1 MSALADGYAAAFL
14 EVARAEGALG
24 TVGNELASF
33 AGAFEGSPQLQSAL
47 TDTFLPV
54 ERRQTVVAELLGSKA
69 SPVTTNLLSMLVGAG
84 RAKDIPA
91 VASAFL
97 SKAAS
102 EQGRV
107 SGEVRSAHPLSLDQQ
122 GALTAAI
129 EKSTGKKVALT
140 FLVDPSVL
148 GGVVTTIGD
157 TVIDGSIRNRLD
169 QLKAAL

>member
-1 MSALADGYAAAFL
+1 MSALAEGYAAAFL
-14 EVARAEGALG
+14 EVARAEGAVG
-24 TVGNELASF
+24 IVGNELATF
-33 AGAFEGSPQLQSAL
+33 ADAFEGSPQLQSAL
-47 TDTFLPV
+47 TDNFLPV
-54 ERRQTVVAELLGSKA
+54 ERRQTVVSELLGST
-69 SPVTTNLLSMLVGAG
+69 SPVTANLVSMLVGAG

-97 SKAAS
+97 SRAAS

-107 SGEVRSAHPLSLDQQ
+107 SGEVRTAHPLSLDQQ
-122 GALTAAI
+122 GGLTAAI
-129 EKSTGKKVALT
+129 EKSTGKKVILT

-157 TVIDGSIRNRLD
+157 TVIDGSIRNRLE

>member
-14 EVARAEGALG
+14 EVARAEGALA

-54 ERRQTVVAELLGSKA
+54 ERRQTVVAELLGNA
-69 SPVTTNLLSMLVGAG
+69 SPVTTNLVSMLVGAG
-84 RAKDIPA
+84 RAKEIPA

-102 EQGRV
+102 ETGRV

-122 GALTAAI
+122 GSLTAAI
-129 EKSTGKKVALT
+129 ERSTGKKVALT

>member
-1 MSALADGYAAAFL
+1 MSALAEGYAAAFL
-14 EVARAEGALG
+14 EVARAEGAVG
-24 TVGNELASF
+24 VVGNELATF
-33 AGAFEGSPQLQSAL
+33 AGAFEGSPELQSAL
-47 TDTFLPV
+47 TDNFLPV
-54 ERRQTVVAELLGSKA
+54 ERRQTVVSELLGST
-69 SPVTTNLLSMLVGAG
+69 SPVTANLVSMLVGAG

-97 SKAAS
+97 SRAAS

-122 GALTAAI
+122 GALSTAI
-129 EKSTGKKVALT
+129 ERSTGKKVVLT
-140 FLVDPSVL
+140 FLVDPSVI

-157 TVIDGSIRNRLD
+157 TVIDGSIRNRLE

>member
-1 MSALADGYAAAFL
+1 MSALAEGYAAAFL
-14 EVARAEGALG
+14 EVARAEGAVG
-24 TVGNELASF
+24 IVGNELATF

-47 TDTFLPV
+47 TDNFLPV
-54 ERRQTVVAELLGSKA
+54 ERRQTVVSELLGPT
-69 SPVTTNLLSMLVGAG
+69 SPVTANLVSMLVGAG
-84 RAKDIPA
+84 HAKDIPA

-97 SKAAS
+97 SRAAT

-107 SGEVRSAHPLSLDQQ
+107 SGEVRTAHPLSLDQQ
-122 GALTAAI
+122 AALTTAI
-129 EKSTGKKVALT
+129 EKSTAKKVVLT

-157 TVIDGSIRNRLD
+157 TVIDGTIRNRLD

>member
-1 MSALADGYAAAFL
+1 MSAVADGYAAAFL
-14 EVARAEGALG
+14 EVARAENA
-24 TVGNELASF
+24 VGPVGDELASF
-33 AGAFEGSPQLQSAL
+33 AGAFTGSADLQKAL

-54 ERRQTVVAELLGSKA
+54 ERRQTVIAELLGRA
-69 SPVTTNLLSMLVGAG
+69 NPVTVNLVSMLVGAG
-84 RAKDIPA
+84 HAKDIPA

-97 SKAAS
+97 GKAAS
-102 EQGRV
+102 EQGKV
-107 SGEVRSAHPLSLDQQ
+107 SGEVRSAHPLSTEQQ
-122 GALTAAI
+122 AGLTAAI

-148 GGVVTTIGD
+148 GGVVTTVGD

>member
-1 MSALADGYAAAFL
+1 MSALAEGYAAAFL
-14 EVARAEGALG
+14 EVARAEGAVG
-24 TVGNELASF
+24 IVGNELATF
-33 AGAFEGSPQLQSAL
+33 AGACEGSPQLQSAL
-47 TDTFLPV
+47 TDNFLPV
-54 ERRQTVVAELLGSKA
+54 ERRQTVVSELLGST
-69 SPVTTNLLSMLVGAG
+69 SPVTANLVSMLVGAG

-97 SKAAS
+97 SRAAS

-107 SGEVRSAHPLSLDQQ
+107 SGEVRTAHPLSLEQQ
-122 GALTAAI
+122 AALTTAI
-129 EKSTGKKVALT
+129 EKSTGKKVVLT

-157 TVIDGSIRNRLD
+157 TVIDGSIRNRLE

>member
-54 ERRQTVVAELLGSKA
+54 ERRQTVVAELLGNA
-69 SPVTTNLLSMLVGAG
+69 SPVTTNLVSMLVGAG

-97 SKAAS
+97 SRAAS

>member
-14 EVARAEGALG
+14 EVARAEGALA

-33 AGAFEGSPQLQSAL
+33 AGTFEGSPQLQSAL

-54 ERRQTVVAELLGSKA
+54 ERRQTVVAELLVNA
-69 SPVTTNLLSMLVGAG
+69 SPVTTNLVSMLVGAG

>member
-1 MSALADGYAAAFL
+1 MSALAEGYAAAFL
-14 EVARAEGALG
+14 EVARAEGAVG
-24 TVGNELASF
+24 IVGNELATF

-47 TDTFLPV
+47 TDNFLPV
-54 ERRQTVVAELLGSKA
+54 ERRQTVVSELLGST
-69 SPVTTNLLSMLVGAG
+69 SPVTANLVSMLVGAG

-97 SKAAS
+97 SRAAS

-107 SGEVRSAHPLSLDQQ
+107 SGEVRTAHPLSLEQQ
-122 GALTAAI
+122 AALTTAI
-129 EKSTGKKVALT
+129 EKSTGKKVVLT

-157 TVIDGSIRNRLD
+157 TVIDGSIRNRLE

>member
-1 MSALADGYAAAFL
+1 MSVVADGYAAAFL
-14 EVARAEGALG
+14 EVARAEGAVG

-33 AGAFEGSPQLQSAL
+33 AGTFSGSAALQSAL
-47 TDTFLPV
+47 TDSFIPV
-54 ERRQTVVAELLGSKA
+54 ERRQTVVSELLGKA
-69 SPVTTNLLSMLVGAG
+69 SPVTTNLVSMLVGAG
-84 RAKDIPA
+84 HAKDIPA
-91 VASAFL
+91 VATAFL
-97 SKAAS
+97 GRAAA
-102 EQGRV
+102 EHGKV

-122 GALTAAI
+122 GALTAAV
-129 EKSTGKKVALT
+129 EKSTGQKVSLT

>member
-1 MSALADGYAAAFL
+1 MSALAEGYAAAFL
-14 EVARAEGALG
+14 EVARAEGAVG
-24 TVGNELASF
+24 IVGNELATF

-47 TDTFLPV
+47 TDNFLPV
-54 ERRQTVVAELLGSKA
+54 ERRQTVVSELLGPT
-69 SPVTTNLLSMLVGAG
+69 SPVTSNLVSMLVGAG
-84 RAKDIPA
+84 HAKDIPA

-97 SKAAS
+97 SRAAT

-107 SGEVRSAHPLSLDQQ
+107 SGEVRTAHPLSLDQQ
-122 GALTAAI
+122 AALTTAI
-129 EKSTGKKVALT
+129 EKSTGKKVVLT

-157 TVIDGSIRNRLD
+157 TVIDGTIRNRLE

>member
-1 MSALADGYAAAFL
+1 MSALAEGYAAAFL
-14 EVARAEGALG
+14 EVARAEGAVG
-24 TVGNELASF
+24 IVGNELATF

-47 TDTFLPV
+47 TDNFLPV
-54 ERRQTVVAELLGSKA
+54 ERRQTVVSELLGST
-69 SPVTTNLLSMLVGAG
+69 SPVTANLVSMLVGAG

-97 SKAAS
+97 SRAAS

-107 SGEVRSAHPLSLDQQ
+107 SGEVRTTHPLSLDQQ
-122 GALTAAI
+122 AALTTAI
-129 EKSTGKKVALT
+129 EKSTGKKVVLT
-140 FLVDPSVL
+140 FLVDPSIL

-157 TVIDGSIRNRLD
+157 TVIDGSIRNRLE

>member
-1 MSALADGYAAAFL
+1 MSALAEGYAAAFL
-14 EVARAEGALG
+14 EVARAEGAVG
-24 TVGNELASF
+24 IVGNELATF

-47 TDTFLPV
+47 TDNFLPV
-54 ERRQTVVAELLGSKA
+54 ERRQTVVSELLGST
-69 SPVTTNLLSMLVGAG
+69 SPVTANLVSMLVGAG

-97 SKAAS
+97 SRAAS

-107 SGEVRSAHPLSLDQQ
+107 SGEVRTAHPLSLDQQ
-122 GALTAAI
+122 AGLTEAI
-129 EKSTGKKVALT
+129 EKSTGKKVVLT

-157 TVIDGSIRNRLD
+157 TVIDGSIRNRLE
-169 QLKAAL
+169 QLKAVL

>member
-1 MSALADGYAAAFL
+1 MSALAEGYAAAFL
-14 EVARAEGALG
+14 EVARAEGAVG
-24 TVGNELASF
+24 IVGNELATF

-47 TDTFLPV
+47 TDNFLPV
-54 ERRQTVVAELLGSKA
+54 ERRQTVVSELLGST
-69 SPVTTNLLSMLVGAG
+69 SPVTANLVSMLVGAG

-97 SKAAS
+97 SRAAS

-107 SGEVRSAHPLSLDQQ
+107 SGEVRTTHPLSLDQQ
-122 GALTAAI
+122 AALTAAI
-129 EKSTGKKVALT
+129 EKSTGKKVVLT
-140 FLVDPSVL
+140 FLVDPSIL

-157 TVIDGSIRNRLD
+157 TVIDGSIRNRLE

>member
-1 MSALADGYAAAFL
+1 MSALAEGYAAAFL
-14 EVARAEGALG
+14 EVARAEGAVG
-24 TVGNELASF
+24 IVGNELATF

-54 ERRQTVVAELLGSKA
+54 ERRQTVVSELLGA
-69 SPVTTNLLSMLVGAG
+69 TSPVTANLVSMLVGAG

-97 SKAAS
+97 SRAAS

-122 GALTAAI
+122 GALTAAV
-129 EKSTGKKVALT
+129 EKSTGKKLSLT

-157 TVIDGSIRNRLD
+157 TVIDGSIRNRLE

>member
-1 MSALADGYAAAFL
+1 MSALAEGYAAAFL
-14 EVARAEGALG
+14 EVARAEGAVG
-24 TVGNELASF
+24 IVGNELATF

-47 TDTFLPV
+47 TDNFLPV
-54 ERRQTVVAELLGSKA
+54 ERRQTVVSELLGPT
-69 SPVTTNLLSMLVGAG
+69 SPVTANLVSMLVGAG
-84 RAKDIPA
+84 HAKDIPA

-97 SKAAS
+97 SRAAT

-107 SGEVRSAHPLSLDQQ
+107 SGEVRTAHPLSLDQQ
-122 GALTAAI
+122 AALTTAI
-129 EKSTGKKVALT
+129 EKSTGKKVVLT

-157 TVIDGSIRNRLD
+157 TVIDGTIRNRLE

>member
-1 MSALADGYAAAFL
+1 MSALAEGYAAAFL
-14 EVARAEGALG
+14 EVARAEGAVG
-24 TVGNELASF
+24 IVGNELATF
-33 AGAFEGSPQLQSAL
+33 AGAFAGSPELQSAL
-47 TDTFLPV
+47 TDNFLPV
-54 ERRQTVVAELLGSKA
+54 ERRQTVVSELLGST
-69 SPVTTNLLSMLVGAG
+69 SPVTANLVSMLVGAG
-84 RAKDIPA
+84 HAKDIPA

-97 SKAAS
+97 SRAAT

-107 SGEVRSAHPLSLDQQ
+107 SGEVRTAHPLSLDQQ
-122 GALTAAI
+122 AALTTAI
-129 EKSTGKKVALT
+129 EKSTGKKVVLT